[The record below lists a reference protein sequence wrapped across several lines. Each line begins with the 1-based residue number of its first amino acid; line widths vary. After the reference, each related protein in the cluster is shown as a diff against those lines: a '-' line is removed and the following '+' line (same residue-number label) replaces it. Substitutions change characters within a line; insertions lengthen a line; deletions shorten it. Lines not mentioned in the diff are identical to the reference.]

1 MRYCLDNY
9 LILDDFNKLK
19 PFYVNKSLLKNL
31 NFDVFDI
38 IVKLSEKIELEKE
51 DNFSFTVYKFL
62 LSWKYVGYIH
72 TTRWNHTVN
81 IDTFV
86 TSSAFFNKHFLKSDY
101 SDVLQKEINQLSCVK
116 IPLLGSII
124 LYKFIS
130 FVKEKSFCNEITW
143 SSYDY
148 PELEKFYCK
157 NCKLFKQKW
166 FIKDF
171 EDIVLFRV
179 IL

>member
-1 MRYCLDNY
+1 MD
-9 LILDDFNKLK
+9 
-19 PFYVNKSLLKNL
+19 
-31 NFDVFDI
+31 FDVFDV

-51 DNFSFTVYKFL
+51 DNFPFTVYNFL

-72 TTRWNHTVN
+72 TIKWNYTVN
-81 IDTFV
+81 MDTFI
-86 TSSAFFNKHFLKSDY
+86 TSSALYNKYFLKSDY
-101 SDVLQKEINQLSCVK
+101 SDVLKKEINQLSCVK

-130 FVKEKSFCNEITW
+130 FVKENSFCNEITW

-148 PELEKFYCK
+148 PGLEKFYRK
-157 NCKLFKQKW
+157 NCNLFKQKW

-171 EDIVLFRV
+171 DDIALFRV